1 VVVGP
6 FSVKENGDI
15 PVLDYLLSL
24 DTKMRAKAFS
34 EIKKTMKE
42 SVMMSKA
49 GAKFSDIKELLMKD
63 EEFKL
68 EYEKLKPRYNVIS
81 QIIEARTSQNITQE
95 ELAFRV
101 GTQKSNISRLESG
114 TYNPSL
120 DFLAKVARS
129 LGKEVQ
135 VILK

>member
-1 VVVGP
+1 
-6 FSVKENGDI
+6 
-15 PVLDYLLSL
+15 
-24 DTKMRAKAFS
+24 
-34 EIKKTMKE
+34 MKE
-42 SVMMSKA
+42 GVMMSKA
-49 GAKFSDIKELLMKD
+49 GAKFSEVKELLMKD
-63 EEFKL
+63 EEFKA
-68 EYEKLKPRYNVIS
+68 EYEKLKPRYDVIS

-120 DFLAKVARS
+120 DFLTKVAHS